1 MKNFGF
7 LSIADQVAAHL
18 QAEIHRGRWTHSLPG
33 KHRLANE
40 LGVNNKTVEAAL
52 QQLEAAGVLV
62 SRGSGRTRLI
72 HESVR
77 ATGTRLRIMFLTNE
91 SPKHDPKYPLVI
103 EVHNA
108 LTEAGHTL
116 EYTQRS
122 MTDLGFDEKRVA
134 SLVRRTPADAW
145 IIGSG
150 SRNILEWFSTQ
161 PLSALAL
168 FGHRHG
174 VPIASVGPDKA
185 SSYAEATETL
195 LRLGHRRIVLLCRRL
210 RRVPEPG
217 RSERGFLEAMYA
229 HGIPPSDYYLPDWEE
244 TPEGFQ
250 RLLEALFRVTPPSA
264 LIVDEMTY
272 FVAALQFLAGRG
284 IRVPADVSLVCTDY
298 ETAFVHCH
306 PPVSCIAWDTRPML
320 RRVAQWASNVS
331 HGRPDTRCINTP
343 STFIHGGTIGPAA
356 AQRA

>member
-62 SRGSGRTRLI
+62 SRGAGRTRLI